1 MTSSPIPDP
10 SGKVL
15 AMLDDDPPMPEH
27 YTPGVIERL
36 PLDDITARLGEL
48 GVHLA
53 MPDLVRELIESECG
67 PAEHLIWLLDN
78 EENTDLAEVERRP
91 LPEVIAALDR
101 LGANHAAG
109 LERIREVL

>member
-10 SGKVL
+10 PGKVL

-78 EENTDLAEVERRP
+78 EENTDLAEVP
-91 LPEVIAALDR
+91 LCQGSCPAPRDDLSFSE
-101 LGANHAAG
+101 GG
-109 LERIREVL
+109 TEG